1 LNSYGTTAL
10 NEFYGLPA
18 FHVLDA
24 TLKGLH
30 NVTVYNLHWKKT
42 TDLSLTIDLHMHI
55 LVGSFVDKKLN
66 VSDIAIGHD
75 K

>member
-1 LNSYGTTAL
+1 M
-10 NEFYGLPA
+10 
-18 FHVLDA
+18 LDA
-24 TLKGLH
+24 AKYYLRWPSTTFLH
-30 NVTVYNLHWKKT
+30 NVIVYNLHWKKT